1 MNTTYTFDFAGSPMT
16 WEFKK
21 FAHLCDSTIF
31 ATWGNTAVNIAVL
44 RGPAKEDADFF
55 PLQVEYLEKYYASG
69 KIMSSPYV
77 KREGFPS
84 EEATLKGR
92 IIDRAIRPRF
102 PKGLLDTVQ
111 LYVTVLSYDP
121 QNDPLV
127 LAYNTAVAAFMASD
141 IPFEGELSGIRISMN
156 KEGKPFVNPVD
167 VTALSLKATQKEVP
181 MNMFLG
187 LDKNGVVMFD
197 ADMDETPEA
206 TVKEFVA
213 YAKEQ
218 SKALWDAQR
227 AFAAQIATA
236 KVEGTMMEIPEVVI
250 EKVESTYM
258 DELKNAVSDPSKEAR
273 KKKIE
278 AITEKVIADFSE
290 NEEIMPYH
298 VLAAL
303 DKEMKKLVRAA
314 VLEEGHR
321 IDGRKFDEI
330 RPMSAEVSVLKRTHG
345 SAIFK
350 RGDTHLLSVAT
361 LASPAKG
368 QNVEDMSGEGLIH
381 YIHEYSGLPYAY
393 GEPGRMAYK
402 PGRRDIGHGALAEKA
417 VERLIP
423 SQEEFP
429 YMIRVVS
436 EIMTEAGSTS
446 MGSVS
451 GSCMALMDAGVPLK
465 RPAGGISIGVI
476 ANDDF
481 SKYHL
486 LTDIAETEDFF
497 GEMDFKVAG
506 TEVGITAI
514 QMDTK
519 RYCIPYAVIDEA
531 IDAAKKARTQVLEVM
546 HSAIGAPRAQLSEFA
561 PQIEKISIDPE
572 KIGKLIG
579 PGGKVI
585 KEITRLSGVDLNI
598 QDDGTVEIFGSPK
611 EAREYAKQ
619 LIDDIFEEF
628 KVGEIY
634 DGVILETRP
643 FGAITKIMRG
653 SMEGKGLIHVSELAD
668 GFVKDVNTVVSA
680 GQKVRVKVVGIDDMG
695 RLKLSIKAAN
705 HAN

>member
-1 MNTTYTFDFAGSPMT
+1 MNTTYTFDFAGSPLT

-21 FAHLCDSTIF
+21 FAHLSNSSIF
-31 ATWGNTAVNIAVL
+31 ATWGNTAVNVAIL
-44 RGPAKEDADFF
+44 RGPAREDADFF
-55 PLQVEYLEKYYASG
+55 PLQVEYLEKYYAAG

-102 PKGLLDTVQ
+102 PKGLLDNVQ

-121 QNDPLV
+121 KNDPLM
-127 LAYNTAVAAFMASD
+127 LAFNTVVAAFMASN
-141 IPFEGELSGIRISMN
+141 IPFEGAMSGIRISLTQ
-156 KEGKPFVNPVD
+156 EGKPFVNPVD
-167 VTALSLKATQKEVP
+167 VTSLSLVATQTSTP

-187 LDKNGVVMFD
+187 LDQSGVVMFD

-206 TVKEFVA
+206 LVKECMAF
-213 YAKEQ
+213 AKEQ
-218 SKALWDAQR
+218 SKVMWDAQI
-227 AFAAQIATA
+227 AFAQQINTV
-236 KVEGTMMEIPEVVI
+236 KKEGTMSQLPEAVVNKI
-250 EKVESTYM
+250 EASYI
-258 DELKNAVSDPSKEAR
+258 DELKVAVSDPSKEAR
-273 KKKIE
+273 KVKIE
-278 AITEKVIADFSE
+278 AVLEKLVEDFKD
-290 NEEIMPYH
+290 NEDIKTYNII
-298 VLAAL
+298 AAL
-303 DKEMKKLVRAA
+303 DKEMKKLVRFA

-330 RPMSAEVSVLKRTHG
+330 RPMSAESTVLKRAHG

-368 QNVEDMSGEGLIH
+368 KTVEDMSGDGLVH
-381 YIHEYSGLPYAY
+381 YIHEYSAMAYAY
-393 GEPGRMAYK
+393 GEPGRVAYK

-423 SQEEFP
+423 PQSEFP

-436 EIMTEAGSTS
+436 EILTEAGSTS
-446 MGSVS
+446 MGSVC
-451 GSCMALMDAGVPLK
+451 GSSMALMDAGVPIK
-465 RPAGGISIGVI
+465 RPAAGISVGVI

-481 SKYHL
+481 SSYHL

-519 RYCIPYAVIDEA
+519 RYSVPYAVIVEA
-531 IDAAKKARTQVLEVM
+531 IDAAKVARTQVLAVM
-546 HSAIGAPRAQLSEFA
+546 FGAIAATKTQLSEFA
-561 PQIEKISIDPE
+561 PQIEKVNIDPE

-579 PGGKVI
+579 PGGKMI
-585 KEITRLSGVDLNI
+585 KEIVRISGVDLNI
-598 QDDGTVEIFGSPK
+598 NDDGTVEIFGSPK
-611 EAREYAKQ
+611 EAREKAKQ
-619 LIDDIFEEF
+619 MIDELFEEF

-634 DGVILETRP
+634 DGVVLETRQ

-653 SMEGKGLIHVSELAD
+653 NMEGKGLIHVSELAS
-668 GFVKDVNTVVSA
+668 GFVKDAADVVKP
-680 GQKVRVKVVGIDDMG
+680 GQAVRVKVVGVDDMG
-695 RLKLSIKAAN
+695 RLKLSLKQAV
-705 HAN
+705 